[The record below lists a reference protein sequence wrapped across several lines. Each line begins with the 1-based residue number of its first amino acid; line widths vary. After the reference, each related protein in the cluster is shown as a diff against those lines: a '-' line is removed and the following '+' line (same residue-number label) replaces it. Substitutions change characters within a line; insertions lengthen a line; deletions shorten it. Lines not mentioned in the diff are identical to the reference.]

1 MVVLLAGLSHYSLV
15 YSKNLGF
22 QLVVPWELNYSI
34 FFVAFESMHPESV
47 TGLLVKIGVV
57 TTAVMVSFYF
67 HKLCENAICNATS
80 KRCSESLQFDFIE
93 ENLGDILSKRL
104 L

>member
-1 MVVLLAGLSHYSLV
+1 MGI
-15 YSKNLGF
+15 
-22 QLVVPWELNYSI
+22 ELFHI
-34 FFVAFESMHPESV
+34 LHGIESMHPESI

-80 KRCSESLQFDFIE
+80 KRCPESLQFNFIE
-93 ENLGDILSKRL
+93 ENVGDILIKRKVSKAVYQDMFQF
-104 L
+104 